1 MGLTKPRKNILGEE
15 LSGEIEAVGKDVIL
29 FKKGDQVFAANGPG
43 FGSYAEYR
51 SLPEK
56 GAVALKPANMTY
68 EEAAT
73 VPTGGL
79 NALHFLRKGNILGGE
94 KVLING
100 AAGSIGTVEVQF
112 AKHDGADVTGVDSMK
127 KLDMLN
133 AIGANH
139 VIDYTQEDFTISGE
153 TYNIIFDVA
162 GKSSFSRSV
171 RSLNRNGHY
180 ILANP
185 SLSLLVRGL
194 WTSITNSKKMITGL
208 APEKTE
214 DVIFLKELI
223 EAETIKTVID
233 RRYPLEQIA
242 EAHSYVEP
250 GQKAGNVVI
259 TVARDNEI

>member
-1 MGLTKPRKNILGEE
+1 MGG
-15 LSGEIEAVGKDVIL
+15 IEAVGKDVIL
-29 FKKGDQVFAANGPG
+29 FKKGAQVFAVTGPD
-43 FGSYAEYR
+43 FSSYAEYR

-56 GAVALKPANMTY
+56 GAVALKPANMIY
-68 EEAAT
+68 EETAT

-79 NALHFLRKGNILGGE
+79 SALHFLRKGNILGGE

-112 AKHDGADVTGVDSMK
+112 AKHDGADVTGEDSMK

-162 GKSSFSRSV
+162 GKRSFSRSV

>member
-1 MGLTKPRKNILGEE
+1 MGLTKPRKNILGQE
-15 LSGEIEAVGKDVIL
+15 LSGEIEAVGKDVKL
-29 FKKGDQVFAANGPG
+29 FKKGDQVFAATGPG
-43 FGSYAEYR
+43 FSSYAEYR
-51 SLPEK
+51 SMPEK

-73 VPTGGL
+73 VPTKGL
-79 NALHFLRKGNILGGE
+79 NALHFLRKGNILGEE

-100 AAGSIGTVEVQF
+100 ADGSIGTVAVQL

-171 RSLNRNGHY
+171 RSLNRNG
-180 ILANP
+180 
-185 SLSLLVRGL
+185 R
-194 WTSITNSKKMITGL
+194 
-208 APEKTE
+208 
-214 DVIFLKELI
+214 
-223 EAETIKTVID
+223 
-233 RRYPLEQIA
+233 
-242 EAHSYVEP
+242 
-250 GQKAGNVVI
+250 
-259 TVARDNEI
+259 

>member
-1 MGLTKPRKNILGEE
+1 M
-15 LSGEIEAVGKDVIL
+15 
-29 FKKGDQVFAANGPG
+29 
-43 FGSYAEYR
+43 
-51 SLPEK
+51 PEK

-100 AAGSIGTVEVQF
+100 ADGSIGTVEAQL
-112 AKHDGADVTGVDSMK
+112 ARHDGADVTGVDSMK

-242 EAHSYVEP
+242 EAHSFVEQ

>member
-1 MGLTKPRKNILGEE
+1 
-15 LSGEIEAVGKDVIL
+15 
-29 FKKGDQVFAANGPG
+29 
-43 FGSYAEYR
+43 
-51 SLPEK
+51 LPEK

-100 AAGSIGTVEVQF
+100 ADGSIGTVAVQL

-242 EAHSYVEP
+242 EAHSYVEQ

>member
-1 MGLTKPRKNILGEE
+1 
-15 LSGEIEAVGKDVIL
+15 
-29 FKKGDQVFAANGPG
+29 
-43 FGSYAEYR
+43 
-51 SLPEK
+51 
-56 GAVALKPANMTY
+56 
-68 EEAAT
+68 
-73 VPTGGL
+73 
-79 NALHFLRKGNILGGE
+79 
-94 KVLING
+94 
-100 AAGSIGTVEVQF
+100 
-112 AKHDGADVTGVDSMK
+112 
-127 KLDMLN
+127 MLN

-153 TYNIIFDVA
+153 TYNIVFDVA

-171 RSLNRNGHY
+171 RSRNRNGHY

-194 WTSITNSKKMITGL
+194 WTSMTNSKKVITGL
-208 APEKTE
+208 TPEKTE
-214 DVIFLKELI
+214 DLIFLKELI

-242 EAHSYVEP
+242 EAHSYVGS